1 MKKNKTKKIIKDLI
15 PYIIILMLVILF
27 RSFIATPVKVDG
39 KSMFPTLSGN
49 EIMILNKLGKVD
61 RFDIVVVK
69 NNNDDL
75 IKRVVGLPG
84 ETIEIINNN
93 VYIDGKK
100 IDDIYGSGES
110 SDYAKRKLEKNE
122 YFVLGDN
129 RENSMDS
136 RTIGPIKDTQIE
148 GTTSFVIFPFNKLG
162 NVDNQE

>member
-1 MKKNKTKKIIKDLI
+1 MEKNKTKKIIKDLI
-15 PYIIILMLVILF
+15 PYIIILILVILF

-49 EIMILNKLGKVD
+49 EIMILNKLGKID

-110 SDYAKRKLEKNE
+110 SDYSKRKLEKNE

>member
-1 MKKNKTKKIIKDLI
+1 MEKNKTKKIIKDLI
-15 PYIIILMLVILF
+15 PYIIILILVILF

-49 EIMILNKLGKVD
+49 EIMILNKLGKID

>member
-1 MKKNKTKKIIKDLI
+1 MEKNKTKKIIKDLI

>member
-1 MKKNKTKKIIKDLI
+1 MEKNKTKKIIKDLI
-15 PYIIILMLVILF
+15 PYIIILILVILF

-49 EIMILNKLGKVD
+49 EIMILNKLGKID

-100 IDDIYGSGES
+100 IDDIYGNGES